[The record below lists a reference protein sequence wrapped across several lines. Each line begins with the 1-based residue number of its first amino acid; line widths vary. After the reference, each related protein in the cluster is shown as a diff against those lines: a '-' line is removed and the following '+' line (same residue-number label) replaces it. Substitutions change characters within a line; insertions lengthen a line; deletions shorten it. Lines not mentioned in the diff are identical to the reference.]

1 MPNFDIVKQSDV
13 IKTFRTKAIVDT
25 YELDATGIIEET
37 FKGNIDIEDKEW
49 NVGIVV
55 GRSGTGKTTIAK
67 DAFPNFYFE
76 NHKWTDGAVIDN
88 MPEEKTIEEITGVF
102 TSVGLGTVWTW
113 LKPYN
118 VLSNGEKM
126 RMDLARCIL
135 EEKDQIVFDE
145 FTSVVDRVVAKTASF
160 AISKAVRKLNKKFIA
175 VSCHKDIIEW
185 LEQDWV
191 FDNEK
196 QIKTIIRNQVLEISS
211 YFKEEDCD
219 FIVSSEEITF
229 KEVLAGIKGP
239 IKTLGS
245 GEMEMK
251 KGNSVAFLTYLS
263 KFTDYFISNNCIRF
277 KLCFY
282 TN

>member
-67 DAFPNFYFE
+67 DDFTNFYFE

-185 LEQDWV
+185 LEPDWV
-191 FDNEK
+191 FDTEK
-196 QIKTIIRNQVLEISS
+196 QKFFFAQKNTKDQTLTSKSIHAVQTNGKYLESITI
-211 YFKEEDCD
+211 
-219 FIVSSEEITF
+219 
-229 KEVLAGIKGP
+229 
-239 IKTLGS
+239 
-245 GEMEMK
+245 
-251 KGNSVAFLTYLS
+251 
-263 KFTDYFISNNCIRF
+263 
-277 KLCFY
+277 
-282 TN
+282 

>member
-145 FTSVVDRVVAKTASF
+145 FTSVVVRVVAKTASF

-185 LEQDWV
+185 LEPDWV
-191 FDNEK
+191 FDTEK
-196 QIKTIIRNQVLEISS
+196 QKFFFAQKNTKDQTLTSKSIHAVQTNGKYLESITI
-211 YFKEEDCD
+211 
-219 FIVSSEEITF
+219 
-229 KEVLAGIKGP
+229 
-239 IKTLGS
+239 
-245 GEMEMK
+245 
-251 KGNSVAFLTYLS
+251 
-263 KFTDYFISNNCIRF
+263 
-277 KLCFY
+277 
-282 TN
+282 

>member
-1 MPNFDIVKQSDV
+1 
-13 IKTFRTKAIVDT
+13 
-25 YELDATGIIEET
+25 
-37 FKGNIDIEDKEW
+37 
-49 NVGIVV
+49 
-55 GRSGTGKTTIAK
+55 
-67 DAFPNFYFE
+67 
-76 NHKWTDGAVIDN
+76 

-185 LEQDWV
+185 LEPDWV
-191 FDNEK
+191 FDTEK
-196 QIKTIIRNQVLEISS
+196 QKFFFAQKNTKDQALTSKSIHAVQTNGKYLESITI
-211 YFKEEDCD
+211 
-219 FIVSSEEITF
+219 
-229 KEVLAGIKGP
+229 
-239 IKTLGS
+239 
-245 GEMEMK
+245 
-251 KGNSVAFLTYLS
+251 
-263 KFTDYFISNNCIRF
+263 
-277 KLCFY
+277 
-282 TN
+282 